1 MLPLHSVKQ
10 FFTDMRR
17 QKLRTAMTTFGIF
30 WGTCSIVLL
39 FAFGQGLR
47 ESQVES
53 QKGLGE
59 NIGIYWPGITSKD
72 YKGLP
77 RGRDIRFTEDDIQMI
92 KSKAQTIERIS
103 PEFSKWN
110 VSLKVGRSNMVQ
122 NVIGVW
128 PEFGEMRNLIPI
140 AGSRFVNE
148 QDNNLRRRIIFLGD
162 RLADQLFNN
171 SELVN
176 DQSMI
181 TGSPAYEAAVQKV
194 ADKAIGQQVLVNGVP
209 FTVVGVMK
217 PKKQDSSYNGRDAQK
232 AYIPA
237 STFNTMYSRR
247 YPNNFVVQAKATET
261 MKKTR
266 EEILSIMGAKY
277 RFDPTD
283 REALSV
289 WDVSE
294 GIEFMNNFF
303 GAFQMFLVG
312 IGVATLI
319 TGGIGVSNIM
329 NVVLEERTKE
339 IGIKMALGARK
350 SFILIQFIVE
360 TMMITGIG
368 GVCGFLFAFAIV
380 SIFPALHLEE
390 YIGTPRVD
398 IVGGILVTILLGV
411 IGLIAGIFPAR
422 RAANLQPV
430 QALKLF

>member
-1 MLPLHSVKQ
+1 MMPLHTIRQ
-10 FFTDMRR
+10 FFNDMRR

-39 FAFGQGLR
+39 FAFGQGIR
-47 ESQVES
+47 ESQIES

-59 NIGIYWPGITSKD
+59 NIGIFWPGITAKD

-77 RGRDIRFTEDDIQMI
+77 RGRQINFTEEDVRMI
-92 KSKAQTIERIS
+92 KTKATTVDRIS

-110 VSLKVGRSNMVQ
+110 VSLKVGRQVQ
-122 NVIGVW
+122 VKNVVGVW
-128 PEFGEMRNLIPI
+128 PEFGEMRNLI
-140 AGSRFVNE
+140 ALEGSRWLNE
-148 QDNNLRRRIIFLGD
+148 QDELQRRRVVFIGD
-162 RLADQLFNN
+162 RLADQLFAGGTLTGGVT
-171 SELVN
+171 SR
-176 DQSMI
+176 DDSM
-181 TGSPAYEAAVQKV
+181 AVETAK
-194 ADKAIGQQVLVNGVP
+194 KAVGQQILINGVP
-209 FTVVGVMK
+209 FTVIGVMK
-217 PKKQDSSYNGRDAQK
+217 PKRQDSSYNGRDAQK

-247 YPNNFVVQAKATET
+247 YPNNMVVQCKPEET
-261 MKKTR
+261 MTRSR
-266 EEILSIMGAKY
+266 EEILAIMGAKY

-294 GIEFMNNFF
+294 GLEFMNNFF

-350 SFILIQFIVE
+350 SYVMVQFIVE
-360 TMMITGIG
+360 TLMITAIG
-368 GVCGFLFAFAIV
+368 GIFGFLFAYAIV
-380 SIFPALHLEE
+380 VAFPALNLEE
-390 YIGTPRVD
+390 YIGTPKVN
-398 IVGGILVTILLGV
+398 ILGSVMVVILLGIV
-411 IGLIAGIFPAR
+411 GLIAGIFPAR